1 MKLKTLPLCDAPQY
15 LSQVA
20 KWYQANWGEIY
31 PDRDI
36 KTWEEYLSLNRDKLP
51 ITFIAVDVTDS
62 NDESVVG
69 TASLHIRPSILAELK
84 NEVWLIGVYTNP
96 KDRGKGVASELL
108 KKCIQFSETHTL
120 EMKPITEIMLLTYTS
135 SKLYQKLGWENIG
148 EFDVKGEKA
157 MLMTRKIDSVL

>member
-1 MKLKTLPLCDAPQY
+1 M
-15 LSQVA
+15 
-20 KWYQANWGEIY
+20 
-31 PDRDI
+31 
-36 KTWEEYLSLNRDKLP
+36 
-51 ITFIAVDVTDS
+51 
-62 NDESVVG
+62 
-69 TASLHIRPSILAELK
+69 HIRPSILAELK